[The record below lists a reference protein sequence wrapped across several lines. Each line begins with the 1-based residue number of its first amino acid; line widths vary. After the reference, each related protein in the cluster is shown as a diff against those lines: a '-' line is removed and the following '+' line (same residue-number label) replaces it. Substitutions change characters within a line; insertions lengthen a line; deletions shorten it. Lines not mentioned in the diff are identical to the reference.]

1 MLIASTKVKETF
13 LREESWRN
21 FMKVKEIMTPNAK
34 ACTPTDTLAA
44 AARFMWDNDCGILPV
59 VKDGGKVV
67 GLITDRDICMAAAI
81 NNRNLS
87 NIAVED
93 VISGKVYSAS
103 PDDDVRKAL
112 ETMQERKIRR
122 LPVVAADGTLDG
134 MLSLNDL
141 VLRAQEAKDKKAP
154 DLAYAD
160 VVNTYKAICGHPLLL
175 EQTQAAVAGV

>member
-1 MLIASTKVKETF
+1 
-13 LREESWRN
+13 
-21 FMKVKEIMTPNAK
+21 MKVKEIMTSNAK
-34 ACTPTDTLAA
+34 VCTPTDTLAE
-44 AARFMWDNDCGILPV
+44 AARLMWDNDCGILPV

-93 VISGKVYSAS
+93 VISGKVYAAN
-103 PDDDVRKAL
+103 PDDDVRVAL
-112 ETMQERKIRR
+112 KTMQERKIRR

-134 MLSLNDL
+134 ILSLNDV

-160 VVNTYKAICGHPLLL
+160 VVKTYKAICAHPLPLTQ
-175 EQTQAAVAGV
+175 EQAAVAGV

>member
-1 MLIASTKVKETF
+1 
-13 LREESWRN
+13 
-21 FMKVKEIMTPNAK
+21 MKVKEIMTPNAK

-44 AARFMWDNDCGILPV
+44 AARFMWDNNCGILPV

-81 NNRNLS
+81 NNRKLS

-112 ETMQERKIRR
+112 ETMQDRKIRR
-122 LPVVAADGTLDG
+122 LPVVAGDGTLDG
-134 MLSLNDL
+134 MLSLNDV
-141 VLRAQEAKDKKAP
+141 VLRAQEAKDKENP
-154 DLAYAD
+154 DIPYAD
-160 VVNTYKAICGHPLLL
+160 VVNTYKAICAHPLPLR
-175 EQTQAAVAGV
+175 QMQAAVVGGVS

>member
-1 MLIASTKVKETF
+1 
-13 LREESWRN
+13 
-21 FMKVKEIMTPNAK
+21 
-34 ACTPTDTLAA
+34 
-44 AARFMWDNDCGILPV
+44 MWDNDCGILPV

-93 VISGKVYSAS
+93 VISGKVYSTS
-103 PDDDVRKAL
+103 PDDDVHMAL

-122 LPVVAADGTLDG
+122 LPVVAADGTLG
-134 MLSLNDL
+134 GILSMNDV

-160 VVNTYKAICGHPLLL
+160 VVNTYKAICAHPLPLQQ
-175 EQTQAAVAGV
+175 EQAAVAGV

>member
-1 MLIASTKVKETF
+1 
-13 LREESWRN
+13 
-21 FMKVKEIMTPNAK
+21 MKVKEIMTPNAK

-81 NNRNLS
+81 NNRNLA

-112 ETMQERKIRR
+112 ETMQERKVRR

-134 MLSLNDL
+134 MLSFNDL

-154 DLAYAD
+154 DLADAD
-160 VVNTYKAICGHPLLL
+160 VVKAYKAICAHPLPVK
-175 EQTQAAVAGV
+175 ETRAAVAGV

>member
-1 MLIASTKVKETF
+1 
-13 LREESWRN
+13 
-21 FMKVKEIMTPNAK
+21 MKVKEIMTPNAK

-44 AARFMWDNDCGILPV
+44 AARFMWDNNCGILPV

-103 PDDDVRKAL
+103 ADDDVRKAL
-112 ETMQERKIRR
+112 EIMQDRKIRR
-122 LPVVAADGTLDG
+122 LPVVAGDGTLDG
-134 MLSLNDL
+134 MLSLNDV
-141 VLRAQEAKDKKAP
+141 VLRAQQAKDKENP
-154 DLAYAD
+154 DIAYAD
-160 VVNTYKAICGHPLLL
+160 VVNTYKAICAHPLPLR
-175 EQTQAAVAGV
+175 QMQAAVVGGVS